1 MSNFKPLLAVNS
13 RPEDVKKPSYGS
25 IKYEGVRGVVRPDGL
40 VARSLKPFANT
51 EIYNVPMI
59 VTLEAFCKEN
69 NVTLEG
75 EFYLHGVPFREL
87 QTWTGEDL
95 NPSVHRLEFMVFD
108 AYRDDTPDATF
119 ETRYNWYQYA
129 CSQMQLFHPGIK
141 PVHQQLLVDPVT
153 ELTSVYAWAIENGY
167 EGVCVKARDAKYKH
181 GRSTLLQGIFTR
193 MKPEKDYDCVVLQ
206 IIERQHN
213 LLESEVNELGQLKKR
228 QDKDMKAGAG
238 IAQTALVYTPS
249 LDMVHKVSLTR
260 NIKDHEE
267 TKHSESREWLWE
279 NRDKVVGRCMRF
291 VGIPV
296 PGNDV
301 PRSPRFD
308 AWRGDLAPWYLA
320 HDESGVVHVT
330 FDQSE
335 SEDWC
340 KDDPCAEILPDFASF
355 IDRWYRG
362 SELGKQS

>member
-1 MSNFKPLLAVNS
+1 MASFKPLLAVTCK
-13 RPEDVKKPSYGS
+13 PEDVTKPSYGS

-40 VARSLKPFANT
+40 VARSLKPFANS
-51 EIYNVPMI
+51 EMYNAPI
-59 VTLEAFCKEN
+59 VVAMEAYCKAN
-69 NVTLEG
+69 DLTLEG

-87 QTWTGEDL
+87 QTWTAEDL
-95 NPSVHRLEFMVFD
+95 NANVHKLEFMVFD

-119 ETRYNWYQYA
+119 EDRYRWYSYA
-129 CSQMQLFHPGIK
+129 CAQLQAYHVAIK
-141 PVHQQLLVDPVT
+141 AVHQQLLVDPVA
-153 ELTSVYAWAIENGY
+153 ELTSMYAWAIENGY
-167 EGVCVKARDAKYKH
+167 EGICVKAKDAPYKH
-181 GRSTLLQGIFTR
+181 GRSTLKQGIFTR

-228 QDKDMKAGAG
+228 QDKDAKAGAG
-238 IAQTALVYTPS
+238 IAQTAVVYTPE

-260 NIKDHEE
+260 NIKDTEE
-267 TKHSESREWLWE
+267 TKHSESRQWLWE
-279 NRDKVVGRCMRF
+279 NRDKVIGRCMRF

-308 AWRGDLAPWYLA
+308 AWRTDLAPWYLA
-320 HDESGVVHVT
+320 HDESGVIHVT
-330 FDQSE
+330 FDQTE
-335 SEDWC
+335 SEEWC
-340 KDDPCAEILPDFASF
+340 EGDPCAEILPNFACF
-355 IDRWYRG
+355 IERWLNG